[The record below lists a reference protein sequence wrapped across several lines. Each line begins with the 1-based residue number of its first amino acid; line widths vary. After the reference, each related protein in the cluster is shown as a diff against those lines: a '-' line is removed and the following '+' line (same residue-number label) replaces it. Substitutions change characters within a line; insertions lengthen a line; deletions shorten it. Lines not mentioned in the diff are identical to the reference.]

1 MFYLFFLILGL
12 IAVFPLL
19 FLANKLSFNA
29 MQQVL
34 GLSLVVAA
42 ALYIGF
48 AFVGGSGIWLA
59 VEIIGLPIYG
69 AFYYL
74 SCKYTGIWLSVGWS
88 LHPLWD
94 VLLHLNVTGAHGV
107 PAWYSLACASFD
119 VAVAMYILYRFRLE
133 KISGEALV

>member
-1 MFYLFFLILGL
+1 MLYLCYLILGL

-19 FLANKLSFNA
+19 WLANKLSFNG

-48 AFVGGSGIWLA
+48 AFMGGSASWLA

-69 AFYYL
+69 TFYYL
-74 SCKYTGIWLSVGWS
+74 SCKYTGVWLSVGWL

-94 VLLHLNVTGAHGV
+94 VLLHLNVTGGHGV
-107 PAWYSLACASFD
+107 PAWYPLACVSFD
-119 VAVAMYILYRFRLE
+119 VTVAIYILYRFRLE
-133 KISGEALV
+133 KISNEALV